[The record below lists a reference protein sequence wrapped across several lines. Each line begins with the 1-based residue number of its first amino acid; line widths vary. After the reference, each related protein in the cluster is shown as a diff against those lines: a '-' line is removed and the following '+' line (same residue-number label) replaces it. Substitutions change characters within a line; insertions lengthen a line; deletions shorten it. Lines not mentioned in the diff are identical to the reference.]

1 MFKNNKKTVNYPYNE
16 KKGGWNQIFQ
26 PPFIGILNLLL
37 LSPAKL
43 FGFDYFSFTR
53 NPANI
58 NSLFQR
64 FGIYTEFMTIRNI
77 GNDFS

>member
-26 PPFIGILNLLL
+26 PPFIGILNVLL

-43 FGFDYFSFTR
+43 FGFDYFSFT
-53 NPANI
+53 
-58 NSLFQR
+58 
-64 FGIYTEFMTIRNI
+64 
-77 GNDFS
+77 